1 MPLDRPPSEG
11 VSRLEAVLHK
21 SQRAAIRARGV
32 AERAR
37 GIADHTQ
44 RHVQR
49 VTGLLTGLRPAQTR
63 AAVPDRDDVG
73 DRAGA
78 DRQAELVLRIF
89 EKAAT
94 RWQHS
99 ARGREL
105 ALLAALVHLD
115 QRVRQRIEELVDA
128 CRHDG
133 ATWAEIAAALG
144 TSRQAAHERFGRR
157 SGARSRRG
165 GSGGPAAELEGEDP
179 ADDQRDAADL
189 YPAQ

>member
-1 MPLDRPPSEG
+1 MPHDRPPGEG
-11 VSRLEAVLHK
+11 VRTPEAVLHQ

-49 VTGLLTGLRPAQTR
+49 VTGLLTGLRPPGTGP
-63 AAVPDRDDVG
+63 VVLPDRDDAAEP
-73 DRAGA
+73 AGA
-78 DRQAELVLRIF
+78 DRQAELVLAVY
-89 EKAAT
+89 EKAAA
-94 RWQHS
+94 RLQHS
-99 ARGREL
+99 IRGEL
-105 ALLAALVHLD
+105 ALLAALVRLD
-115 QRVRQRIEELVDA
+115 QRVRQRIDELVDA

-157 SGARSRRG
+157 SGARGR
-165 GSGGPAAELEGEDP
+165 
-179 ADDQRDAADL
+179 
-189 YPAQ
+189 

>member
-11 VSRLEAVLHK
+11 GSTLEAVLHK
-21 SQRAAIRARGV
+21 SRRAAIRARGV

-37 GIADHTQ
+37 GVADHTQ

-49 VTGLLTGLRPAQTR
+49 VTGLLTGLRPAHTAPAALRDRNHAEER
-63 AAVPDRDDVG
+63 ADAE
-73 DRAGA
+73 
-78 DRQAELVLRIF
+78 RQAELVLRVY
-89 EKAAT
+89 EKGTA
-94 RWQHS
+94 RRHHL

-115 QRVRQRIEELVDA
+115 QRLRQRIDERVDA

-157 SGARSRRG
+157 SGARWAGGRRAHSEG
-165 GSGGPAAELEGEDP
+165 TGSA
-179 ADDQRDAADL
+179 RRS
-189 YPAQ
+189 